1 VISRCSAFVTAW
13 VIGNF
18 NIGDFDE
25 SPYEAIAYAEETGR
39 IHEFDIAMVHKIV
52 EWLNTKP
59 RNSDKYR
66 VAVNISANSVDKPE
80 YVNALHTLL
89 KENIWLKDKLMF
101 EITESASIIDSEV
114 ANTFIHSLR
123 KQDYHVCLDDFGAGA
138 ASFQYLST
146 LEVDAVKLNGSAIA
160 NAQKWHKGK
169 AFLPALADLCNKMGV
184 ETITEWI
191 ESDTDFNFVKECGID
206 YVQGFLFGKPSLDAE
221 DFKQL
226 PSSHLFAGKVAP
238 TSRMRRP

>member
-184 ETITEWI
+184 ETIAEWI
-191 ESDTDFNFVKECGID
+191 ESDTDFNFVKECGIK
-206 YVQGFLFGKPSLDAE
+206 YVQGFLFGKPSLDAD

-226 PSSHLFAGKVAP
+226 PSSHLFAGKIAP